1 MRRKENEM
9 RTLLL
14 WLVCCVPL
22 GRFAPAVMGWA
33 LGTRKRK
40 LNEKEQE
47 I

>member
-22 GRFAPAVMGWA
+22 GRSAPAVMGWA

-40 LNEKEQE
+40 LNGKEQE
-47 I
+47 R